1 MKSYLC
7 ISILLL
13 FTAACNNIDNGFIEK
28 YGNEDFSLFA
38 GYRITS
44 IKPEGFGRLPIVFFI
59 EELNDTSQIRYVVE
73 LNDDRNEIKNM
84 RKVFIRSRNATDG
97 VIKERKRFREM
108 ILKYNEFNI
117 FMMRVDSRNNVFITQ
132 RFDRQDKIIAKIED
146 FESVDRSKWTQIK
159 DNWYKTNKR

>member
-1 MKSYLC
+1 M
-7 ISILLL
+7 SILLL

-28 YGNEDFSLFA
+28 YGNEEFSLFA

-108 ILKYNEFNI
+108 ILKYNEFNV

-146 FESVDRSKWTQIK
+146 FESVDRSKWIQIK
-159 DNWYKTNKR
+159 DNWYKTKE

>member
-1 MKSYLC
+1 M
-7 ISILLL
+7 SILLL
-13 FTAACNNIDNGFIEK
+13 FTAACNNIDNDFIEK

-97 VIKERKRFREM
+97 VIKEKKRFRKM

-146 FESVDRSKWTQIK
+146 FESVDRSKWTHIK
-159 DNWYKTNKR
+159 DNWYKTKE